1 MRTFGNIIG
10 NQEKVNSN
18 STYFNTSNP
27 KDNKPI
33 DNRFYEAT
41 LDDLNLATQLAQKAL
56 YPYSKSKKKSAFL
69 ELIAN
74 KLEINRDLLISSYCL
89 ESGLPEN
96 RAHSELNRTIYQL
109 ISFSELIKQENWEI
123 THSSP
128 ADELRSPTRKPEL
141 IKKRLPIGVVAVFG
155 ASNFPFAYSTVGGDT
170 AAAFAAGCPVIVKCH
185 PFHAQ
190 TSAEVAKLVVEAV
203 KELELPA
210 GTFSHLLAEN
220 YNIGEELVKHPSI
233 SAVGFT
239 GSIKGGLALQ
249 QLAQNRNVPIPV
261 FAEMGSQNPV
271 FIFEDAFQSETV
283 ENLAHKLINSITGS
297 SGQFCTQPGV
307 LFIPKNENGDLLISL
322 LSNLLH
328 EQEIESMLHKNIWN
342 NFQQLTSLIK
352 DQTGVKQIVSMK
364 ESSLENQGRGILSEM
379 DIETYLSNKVFH
391 QEVFGPHSFII
402 RYNQEEQLTDFILK
416 TEGQLTISIFT
427 ETEKLDQYFL
437 FICQQKAG
445 RIIFNGVPTGVE
457 VDPAMQHGGPFPSSS
472 DSRFTAVGTDSIERF
487 TRRVTLQK

>member
-10 NQEKVNSN
+10 NQEIVNSN

-41 LDDLNLATQLAQKAL
+41 LDDLILATQLAQKAL

-74 KLEINRDLLISSYCL
+74 KLEINRDQLISSYCL

-170 AAAFAAGCPVIVKCH
+170 ASAFASGCPVIVKCH
-185 PFHAQ
+185 PFHAE
-190 TSAEVAKLVVEAV
+190 TSTLVARLIIDSM
-203 KELELPA
+203 KELDLPE
-210 GTFSHLLAEN
+210 GTFSHLLSSDYA
-220 YNIGEELVKHPSI
+220 IGEALVNNPI
-233 SAVGFT
+233 VSAVGFT

-249 QLAQNRNVPIPV
+249 QIAQNRSVPIPV

-271 FIFEDAFQSETV
+271 FIFESTFKNDNTEF
-283 ENLAHKLINSITGS
+283 LGKKLIASITQN
-297 SGQFCTQPGV
+297 SGQFCTKPGII
-307 LFIPKNENGDLLISL
+307 FIPNTPHGIDLINALKKS
-322 LSNLLH
+322 LH
-328 EQEIESMLHKNIWN
+328 EQEIESMLHQNIWH

-364 ESSLENQGRGILSEM
+364 KSSLENQGRGILSEM
-379 DIETYLSNKVFH
+379 DIETYLSNEVFH

-402 RYNQEEQLTDFILK
+402 RYNQKEQVTDFILK

-437 FICQQKAG
+437 FLCQQKAG

-487 TRRVTLQK
+487 TRRITWQK